1 VFYIVLFSVLAVLLV
16 VAGLTAMSRNRKEL
30 SDERRSE
37 HPKDAARRQ
46 RKAQRTQSRNAR
58 RKRH

>member
-1 VFYIVLFSVLAVLLV
+1 VFYIVLFSALAVLLV
-16 VAGLTAMSRNRKEL
+16 VAGVTVMTRNRKEL

-37 HPKDAARRQ
+37 RPKDPDRRQ
-46 RKAQRTQSRNAR
+46 QKAKRAQSRKAR